1 MTEHEVALYG
11 ADVCGTETRIEEL
24 MRLARWDAER
34 RYLERK
40 DALARA
46 LGAGK
51 NYRVTDNP
59 RSAEDIHD

>member
-34 RYLERK
+34 K
-40 DALARA
+40 DALART